1 MLPFFLS
8 PVSLYAIYV
17 RRCFAASG
25 LSQQTLQLDNETT
38 LHFWGPNPKFSQA
51 TQKKPSLVL
60 IHGFGPVAI
69 SSPPRFNVYVPDLV
83 FFGDSTT
90 TSAERSEVFQAASV
104 AKLMEKAGVE
114 RFSVI
119 GTSYGG
125 FVAYHVARMWPE
137 RVEKVV
143 IASSGVNMRRGD
155 NEKLLRRAKLEKIE
169 HLMLPATAV
178 QLQTLIG
185 LAMSRRV
192 DVIPRFLLN
201 DFVQKLYSDKRKE
214 KMELLKG
221 LTLGRDDTLNLSPLP
236 NKASWT
242 QNKTGSDKEHIASM
256 AYDMS

>member
-1 MLPFFLS
+1 M
-8 PVSLYAIYV
+8 
-17 RRCFAASG
+17 
-25 LSQQTLQLDNETT
+25 
-38 LHFWGPNPKFSQA
+38 
-51 TQKKPSLVL
+51 
-60 IHGFGPVAI
+60 
-69 SSPPRFNVYVPDLV
+69 
-83 FFGDSTT
+83 
-90 TSAERSEVFQAASV
+90 

-178 QLQTLIG
+178 QLQTLIS

-201 DFVQKLYSDKRKE
+201 DFVQVPIFYNYNLFFLLYVISKVMCHVDHII
-214 KMELLKG
+214 
-221 LTLGRDDTLNLSPLP
+221 DTCS
-236 NKASWT
+236 S
-242 QNKTGSDKEHIASM
+242 
-256 AYDMS
+256 

>member
-1 MLPFFLS
+1 M
-8 PVSLYAIYV
+8 
-17 RRCFAASG
+17 
-25 LSQQTLQLDNETT
+25 
-38 LHFWGPNPKFSQA
+38 
-51 TQKKPSLVL
+51 
-60 IHGFGPVAI
+60 
-69 SSPPRFNVYVPDLV
+69 
-83 FFGDSTT
+83 
-90 TSAERSEVFQAASV
+90 

-201 DFVQKLYSDKRKE
+201 DFVQVQIFYNYNVDYNLFF
-214 KMELLKG
+214 LLHVISKVMCHV
-221 LTLGRDDTLNLSPLP
+221 D
-236 NKASWT
+236 
-242 QNKTGSDKEHIASM
+242 HIADTCYS
-256 AYDMS
+256 SVLIS